1 MIKTGL
7 QNEKLVGKILVSGSL
22 TINQNTGSTGFTLI
36 DEADPN
42 SGVISGRLTKP
53 GYNNSELIK
62 SIDTNIVELIPIT
75 APEGPDTV
83 LRSIYN
89 PVTQSVID
97 LTTQVNLLNKQISD
111 LNSKINTL
119 EIVSQSL
126 RVDNDNQKLVAAV
139 SQNQTTQANS
149 KVQSSI
155 NDLQNAIQKAT
166 SEAIQRVSLFA
177 RNQSLQQQVDTLLAE
192 LSAKQQAIAAGGV
205 STGQLSTIVFEKGDP
220 TKAQGNNKQ
229 MIGMDYGGGYGSAAS
244 ANKFAAPGNDYGKT
258 FQTYFEVVAGPKDI
272 SVDIKFSGSINNGVW
287 DFGFTTPITLK
298 ANETKKFDISRP
310 TNYFNG
316 LAGSHGGGIFSH
328 SNPTEYDF
336 TMTISVSAADNS
348 KTESKDFTF
357 HIYKY

>member
-62 SIDTNIVELIPIT
+62 SIDTNIVELIPIL
-75 APEGPDTV
+75 APELPDTV
-83 LRSIYN
+83 LRSVYN

-97 LTTQVNLLNKQISD
+97 LTVQVETLNKNVLD
-111 LNSKINTL
+111 LQGKINQL

-126 RVDNDNQKLVAAV
+126 RVDVDNQTLTAAA

-166 SEAIQRVSLFA
+166 SEAIKRVSLFA
-177 RNQSLQQQVDTLLAE
+177 RNQSLQQEIDALRTQIN
-192 LSAKQQAIAAGGV
+192 AKNQAIAAGGV

-220 TKAQGNNKQ
+220 TKGTNKQ
-229 MIGMDYGGGYGSAAS
+229 MIYQDYGGGYSSTAS
-244 ANKFAAPGNDYGKT
+244 NGKFAASGNPYGNT
-258 FQTYFEVVAGPKDI
+258 FQTYFEVVAGPKDVN
-272 SVDIKFSGSINNGVW
+272 VDLKFSGGLNKSIW
-287 DFGFTTPITLK
+287 DFGFSTPVVVK
-298 ANETKKFDISRP
+298 ANETKRFDMTKPSSYLGTIQ
-310 TNYFNG
+310 G
-316 LAGSHGGGIFSH
+316 QHGGGIFSH
-328 SNPTEYDF
+328 SSGTDYDF
-336 TMTISVSAADNS
+336 TMTVSVAATDAS
-348 KTESKDFTF
+348 KTETKDFTF
-357 HIYKY
+357 HLFHHG